1 MDERVARLKTPA
13 ECEVFAKN
21 VKDRGRPDLA
31 REAMQRAIELRAAS
45 YGAKSK
51 AEQECLEAVY
61 AYEQV
66 LSMKNRRPTSAAR
79 TWQMIRRH
87 GILKAA
93 ERAVNRDT
101 PTLGY
106 RSLVEMGLQRFAFE
120 AVILRYPNLFSNE
133 CVRRSKERMAEWESL
148 K

>member
-1 MDERVARLKTPA
+1 
-13 ECEVFAKN
+13 
-21 VKDRGRPDLA
+21 
-31 REAMQRAIELRAAS
+31 
-45 YGAKSK
+45 
-51 AEQECLEAVY
+51 
-61 AYEQV
+61 
-66 LSMKNRRPTSAAR
+66 
-79 TWQMIRRH
+79 MIRRH

-120 AVILRYPNLFSNE
+120 AVILRYPTLFSKE